1 VIGPGPVLQYQPA
14 QTDSARR
21 VFGQSL
27 GRDRARHRVAV
38 PPRDRCHLPSRP
50 RRAAHAAATPCAMPL
65 AGARTLA
72 SRTRQLRGHRH
83 LKALL
88 SADRCRPAATSTPRA
103 AHAAAARAPYPLAIG
118 RRRSC
123 SLLFPQLSS
132 SSRHSARPHH
142 RHFSPTTIDRRLWCF
157 SDPIDPTRSI
167 A

>member
-1 VIGPGPVLQYQPA
+1 LGPA
-14 QTDSARR
+14 QCYSTNLLKPTAPGACS
-21 VFGQSL
+21 
-27 GRDRARHRVAV
+27 DRALVVTA
-38 PPRDRCHLPSRP
+38 PATELQSPRDRCHLPSRP